1 MGYGN
6 KSFQHINE
14 SEKRYIL
21 GLYKKMDLGNIF
33 ETKYKTDIQELI
45 SDFGKSLETQKRYLS
60 ALFTNLTVNESF
72 VILNNIKE
80 DSVKNLFGQNKV
92 VLENYY
98 TFYSSLLTE
107 QPLNPISELD
117 RFHKFL
123 NESISIE
130 LDRINEQMWDYIKS
144 AANQVGDYASKGAS
158 AVYDAGKQGASAVY
172 DAGKKV
178 VDTQLQMLNYATD
191 YITKT
196 GIGPFMESLRG
207 HLFSNTGTAIQIL
220 VSLTGPIT
228 AGFGP
233 GLVTGIW
240 CILGL
245 YDLYQIT
252 QGVDGA
258 WANFIIDVICALT
271 AGSLGG
277 VLSKFVG
284 TAGKSLI
291 AVIQNLM
298 TKGMGPI
305 LTPVIS
311 VLKNSLSAVAGWFK
325 WGGKFAKDKLGI
337 SWLSD
342 KVAPAIKYMSDV
354 IEQLV
359 VKIKPKPTV
368 RPEGIKSVLGQA
380 GFLAGETIASLV
392 PPAISAKL
400 RTAGALAAKVNP
412 AVWGK
417 LGSAST
423 ADVALFAGQTLENS
437 VFKTIQ
443 KVAEEEF
450 KDKPVSLVL
459 QYVDQNFGTAYSD
472 AYLAYLGGK
481 KMWKY
486 QAGKLVSVVDNAANT
501 LKPTVLGLAPDNP
514 LDYSNKQ
521 GDKIKQAT
529 GSNETGKDY
538 SKGIVSSILQIPGK

>member
-6 KSFQHINE
+6 KSFQNINE

-33 ETKYKTDIQELI
+33 EVKNKTDIQELI

-60 ALFTNLTVNESF
+60 SLFTNLTVNESF

-144 AANQVGDYASKGAS
+144 AANQVGDYAS
-158 AVYDAGKQGASAVY
+158 QGASAVY

-196 GIGPFMESLRG
+196 GIGPFMESLRSA
-207 HLFSNTGTAIQIL
+207 LFSSVGTAIQII
-220 VSLTGPIT
+220 VSLTGAATSGI
-228 AGFGP
+228 GP
-233 GLVTGIW
+233 GIVTGIW

-284 TAGKSLI
+284 TAGKSI
-291 AVIQNLM
+291 SAVIQNLM
-298 TKGMGPI
+298 AKGMGPI
-305 LTPVIS
+305 ITPVIS
-311 VLKNSLSAVAGWFK
+311 VLKNSLSTVAGWFK

-342 KVAPAIKYMSDV
+342 KVAPAIKWMNDGV
-354 IEQLV
+354 TKLITF
-359 VKIKPKPTV
+359 IKPNQTATPGLVSPIGK
-368 RPEGIKSVLGQA
+368 A
-380 GFLAGETIASLV
+380 GYLTGKGVADAGKWIASLA
-392 PPAISAKL
+392 PSTTL
-400 RTAGALAAKVNP
+400 RTANALATKMNP
-412 AVWGK
+412 SAWGK
-417 LGSAST
+417 LSSLTTQEVG
-423 ADVALFAGQTLENS
+423 LYAGQTLEQGT
-437 VFKTIQ
+437 FKAIQ
-443 KVAEEEF
+443 KVMEEEF
-450 KDKPVSLVL
+450 KEKPVSLAL

-481 KMWKY
+481 KLWKY
-486 QAGKLVSVVDNAANT
+486 QSGKLVSVVDNVANT
-501 LKPTVLGLAPDNP
+501 LKPVVLAKAPDNP
-514 LDYSNKQ
+514 LEYSSKQ
-521 GDKIKQAT
+521 GDKVKAIGANQD
-529 GSNETGKDY
+529 GSNFST
-538 SKGIVSSILQIPGK
+538 GIVSNVLQIPGK

>member
-6 KSFQHINE
+6 KSFQNINE

-33 ETKYKTDIQELI
+33 EVKYKTDIQELI

-60 ALFTNLTVNESF
+60 SLFTNLTVNESF

-144 AANQVGDYASKGAS
+144 AANQVGDYAS
-158 AVYDAGKQGASAVY
+158 QGASAVY

-196 GIGPFMESLRG
+196 GIGPFMESLRSAM
-207 HLFSNTGTAIQIL
+207 FSSVGTAIQII
-220 VSLTGPIT
+220 VSLTGAAT
-228 AGFGP
+228 AGIGP
-233 GLVTGIW
+233 GMVTGIW

-284 TAGKSLI
+284 TAGKSI
-291 AVIQNLM
+291 SAVIQNLM

-305 LTPVIS
+305 ITPVIS

-342 KVAPAIKYMSDV
+342 KVAPAIKWMNDGV
-354 IEQLV
+354 TKLITF
-359 VKIKPKPTV
+359 IKPNQTATPGLVSPLGKTGYVIGKTV
-368 RPEGIKSVLGQA
+368 
-380 GFLAGETIASLV
+380 TSLV
-392 PPAISAKL
+392 PTSISAKL

-412 AVWGK
+412 SLWGK

-423 ADVALFAGQTLENS
+423 EDVALYAGQTLEQGT
-437 VFKTIQ
+437 FKAIQ
-443 KVAEEEF
+443 KVMEEEF
-450 KDKPVSLVL
+450 KDKPVSLAL

-486 QAGKLVSVVDNAANT
+486 QAGKLVSVVDNVGNT
-501 LKPTVLGLAPDNP
+501 LKPVVLGGVADNP
-514 LDYSNKQ
+514 LEYSSKQ
-521 GDKIKQAT
+521 GNKIKAIGANQD
-529 GSNETGKDY
+529 GSNFST
-538 SKGIVSSILQIPGK
+538 GIVSNVLQIPGK

>member
-6 KSFQHINE
+6 KSFQNINE

-33 ETKYKTDIQELI
+33 EVKNKTDIQELI

-144 AANQVGDYASKGAS
+144 AANQVGDYAS
-158 AVYDAGKQGASAVY
+158 QGASAVY

-196 GIGPFMESLRG
+196 GIGPFMESLRSA
-207 HLFSNTGTAIQIL
+207 LFSSVGTAIQII
-220 VSLTGPIT
+220 VSLTGAAT
-228 AGFGP
+228 AGIGP
-233 GLVTGIW
+233 GIVTGIW

-284 TAGKSLI
+284 TAGKSI
-291 AVIQNLM
+291 SEVIKNLM

-305 LTPVIS
+305 ITPVIS

-337 SWLSD
+337 GWLLD
-342 KVAPAIKYMSDV
+342 KVAPAIQWMNKGVEDL
-354 IEQLV
+354 IAF
-359 VKIKPKPTV
+359 IKPNQTV
-368 RPEGIKSVLGQA
+368 TPGLVSPIGKA
-380 GFLAGETIASLV
+380 GYLAGKGVAGAGKLIASLV
-392 PPAISAKL
+392 PSTTL
-400 RTAGALAAKVNP
+400 RTANALATKMNP
-412 AVWGK
+412 SAWGK
-417 LGSAST
+417 LSSLTTQEIG
-423 ADVALFAGQTLENS
+423 LYAGQTLEQGT
-437 VFKTIQ
+437 FKAIQ
-443 KVAEEEF
+443 KVMEEEF
-450 KDKPVSLVL
+450 KEKPVNLAL

-486 QAGKLVSVVDNAANT
+486 QAGKLVSAVENTANT
-501 LKPTVLGLAPDNP
+501 LKPNVNDPLSLNNP
-514 LDYSNKQ
+514 LTYSSKQ
-521 GDKIKQAT
+521 ADKIQTINANQDASEFST
-529 GSNETGKDY
+529 
-538 SKGIVSSILQIPGK
+538 GIVSKVLQRVGK